1 MSSLRIYGSA
11 LVIVVST
18 AFCVQAASGGGN
30 GGGGLN
36 GNVSYTAQLAG
47 GKFIVLKGK
56 GLALYSLLGLS
67 STAGKDL
74 AGSALIELSCMNGTN
89 LVILTTNANAFTYNV
104 STNKKT
110 GAAMAKGKD
119 DNKMMFTATSD
130 NSKSFL
136 SMKFDITAVT
146 SQLPQTKKGKPKATF
161 IGVTQFTL
169 TIGSAS
175 FVGTVDSKGRI
186 SYP

>member
-1 MSSLRIYGSA
+1 MSSLPMYSA
-11 LVIVVST
+11 ALLIVFSS
-18 AFCVQAASGGGN
+18 AFCAQAASGGN
-30 GGGGLN
+30 GGIN
-36 GNVSYTAQLAG
+36 SSASYTAQLAG

-67 STAGKDL
+67 STAGKDVT
-74 AGSALIELSCMNGTN
+74 GSALIELSCMNGTN

-110 GAAMAKGKD
+110 GAAMAKGKG
-119 DNKMMFTATSD
+119 DNKMTFTATSD

-136 SMKFDITAVT
+136 SMKFDITAVA
-146 SQLPQTKKGKPKATF
+146 SQLPQTTKGKPKATF